1 MQGLVDK
8 LAKERKQHIDS
19 IENMTL
25 LDLKQKNRKSYAP
38 RLRSKEELTDLVKVK
53 KSWRGCGNAGGS
65 GYFMEAPIM
74 KPKML
79 DPWTAGRV

>member
-25 LDLKQKNRKSYAP
+25 LDLKQKVSTG
-38 RLRSKEELTDLVKVK
+38 L
-53 KSWRGCGNAGGS
+53 
-65 GYFMEAPIM
+65 
-74 KPKML
+74 
-79 DPWTAGRV
+79 